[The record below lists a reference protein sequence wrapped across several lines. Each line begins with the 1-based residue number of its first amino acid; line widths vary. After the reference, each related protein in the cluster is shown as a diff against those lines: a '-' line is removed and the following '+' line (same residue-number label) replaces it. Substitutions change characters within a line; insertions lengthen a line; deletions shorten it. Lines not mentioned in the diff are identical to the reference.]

1 MRITMATRKKYGITD
16 PDGSKAAAK
25 AAKETDKK
33 ARARLKDRF
42 EKPLETVNN
51 VAQGVANATNKAAEV
66 IGTGVNAGK
75 QVANGLKS
83 IRQSVSGGSQL
94 VTQDATESY
103 KQASEIA
110 QQYGIKESDLPAL
123 LGTNPY
129 DADGSSPEMTAGE
142 ANAKKIKLQR
152 QYNAE
157 EVRAAKI
164 KLGRK
169 IVQNEKEQTR
179 LIGDVVDLHT
189 SRIEVG
195 TKVVT
200 NQIASTKYNIEQ
212 SKLEETEELLTQQQ
226 IRTQGTLSLT
236 EGIREEQDLKYQR
249 QKAKNDGLRLEVEG
263 AITALERKR
272 EEMDAFLE
280 G

>member
-1 MRITMATRKKYGITD
+1 MATKKNPITD

-25 AAKETDKK
+25 AAKQTDKK
-33 ARARLKDRF
+33 ARARLKERF
-42 EKPLETVNN
+42 EKPLETVTNAAQGAAN
-51 VAQGVANATNKAAEV
+51 VANKAAEV

-83 IRQSVSGGSQL
+83 IRQSVTGGSQL

-110 QQYGIKESDLPAL
+110 SQYGIVEQDIKAL
-123 LGTNPY
+123 LGTDPY
-129 DADGSSPEMTAGE
+129 TADGSSPEQTAGE
-142 ANAKKIKLQR
+142 AKKQQLKLQR
-152 QYNAE
+152 QLNAQE
-157 EVRAAKI
+157 TRAAKI

-169 IVQNEKEQTR
+169 IVQNQREETR

-200 NQIASTKYNIEQ
+200 NQIANTKYNIEQ

-236 EGIREEQDLKYQR
+236 DGIREEQDLKYQR

-263 AITALERKR
+263 AITAIERKR

>member
-1 MRITMATRKKYGITD
+1 MATKKNPITD

-25 AAKETDKK
+25 AAKQTDKK
-33 ARARLKDRF
+33 ARAKLKERF
-42 EKPLETVNN
+42 EKPLETISN
-51 VAQGVANATNKAAEV
+51 VAQGTASVTNKAAEV

-83 IRQSVSGGSQL
+83 IRQSVTGGSQL

-110 QQYGIKESDLPAL
+110 QQYGIVEQDIKAL
-123 LGTNPY
+123 LGTDPY
-129 DADGSSPEMTAGE
+129 TADGSSPEQTAGE
-142 ANAKKIKLQR
+142 AKKQQLKLQR
-152 QYNAE
+152 QLNAQE
-157 EVRAAKI
+157 TRAAKI

-169 IVQNEKEQTR
+169 IVQNQREETR
-179 LIGDVVDLHT
+179 LIGDVVELHT

-212 SKLEETEELLTQQQ
+212 SKLEETEEFLTQQQ
-226 IRTQGTLSLT
+226 IKTQGTLSLT
-236 EGIREEQDLKYQR
+236 DGIREEQDLKYQR

-263 AITALERKR
+263 AITAIERKR

>member
-1 MRITMATRKKYGITD
+1 MVTKKNPITD

-25 AAKETDKK
+25 AAKQTDKK
-33 ARARLKDRF
+33 ARAKLKERF
-42 EKPLETVNN
+42 EKPLETVSN
-51 VAQGVANATNKAAEV
+51 VAQGAASVVNKAAEV

-83 IRQSVSGGSQL
+83 IRQAVSGGSQL

-110 QQYGIKESDLPAL
+110 QQYGILEQDIKAL
-123 LGTNPY
+123 LGTDPY
-129 DADGSSPEMTAGE
+129 TADGSSPEQTAGE
-142 ANAKKIKLQR
+142 AKKQQLKLQR
-152 QYNAE
+152 QLNAQE
-157 EVRAAKI
+157 TRAAKI

-169 IVQNEKEQTR
+169 IVQNQREETR

-189 SRIEVG
+189 SRIETG

-200 NQIASTKYNIEQ
+200 NQIANTKYNIEQ
-212 SKLEETEELLTQQQ
+212 SKLEETEEFLTQQQ

-236 EGIREEQDLKYQR
+236 DGIREEQDLKYQR

-263 AITALERKR
+263 AITAIERKR
-272 EEMDAFLE
+272 EEMEAFLE